1 MPYKCE
7 KIKMPNELKRSYKL
21 TEQDKEDIKYIRAN
35 SSLGYRK
42 IAALFGVSKRRIQQ
56 ICNPEV
62 ELRNKKRLKEL
73 QKDGRY
79 YKKDR
84 HREYMKSHRHY
95 KHGLYK
101 SGFLKEE

>member
-56 ICNPEV
+56 ICSPELYERMKKRNR
-62 ELRNKKRLKEL
+62 ELR
-73 QKDGRY
+73 KDGRY
-79 YKKDR
+79 YKKER

-95 KHGLYK
+95 KNGLYK
-101 SGFLKEE
+101 AGFLKEE